1 MHRIVVAAIA
11 AALSITGLF
20 ASPALAT
27 PQLSA
32 HEWQVQAGGPPR
44 FDTGGVRGAGNQF
57 YPGRIAIHQG
67 DSITFKPFGPHT
79 VTYNRPPGPI
89 FTTFAPS
96 GVTTL
101 ADPDQTVNS
110 GFIFGQPPSGPPV
123 TFTVTFASTLP
134 PGQYKFICNLHIG
147 MTELVDVRAMG
158 ATLPKGDADY
168 LALAQAEITRDL
180 AALDRINAEA
190 TEDSQDED
198 GSPTVLVGAGNK
210 RVSNLRFYPAS
221 VTIRVGQTV
230 TFLKTMDPTEP
241 HTVQFGEPP
250 PPPVTDPPT
259 PPDPLVEFRAA
270 GGSTYAGTGFAT
282 SGIMTTRQQF
292 QYFQLAGVPGL
303 PFARTK
309 YRLTFTAPGDW
320 KYICALHD
328 EPGMV
333 GIVHVVR

>member
-1 MHRIVVAAIA
+1 MHRIAVTAVAAS
-11 AALSITGLF
+11 LSITGIF

-44 FDTGGVRGAGNQF
+44 FDSGGVRGAGNQF

-79 VTYNRPPGPI
+79 VTYNRPPGPV
-89 FTTFAPS
+89 FTTFEPS

-134 PGQYKFICNLHIG
+134 PGHYKFICNLHIG

-158 ATLPKGDADY
+158 ATLPKGDTDY

-198 GSPTVLVGAGNK
+198 GSPTVFVGAGNK

-221 VTIRVGQTV
+221 VTIHVGQTV

-241 HTVQFGEPP
+241 HTVQFGA
-250 PPPVTDPPT
+250 
-259 PPDPLVEFRAA
+259 PPDPTDPLAEFRAA
-270 GGSTYAGTGFAT
+270 GGSTYDGTGFVT
-282 SGIMTTRQQF
+282 SGVMTTRQQF
-292 QYFQLAGVPGL
+292 QYFQLAGTGL

-328 EPGMV
+328 DAGSPPGQHTSMV
-333 GIVHVVR
+333 GVVRVLP